1 MVDSIC
7 SSCHAI
13 HYKTDCYNNR
23 ALKMTLDTDQQY
35 SSRMTELFQ
44 TTDSIEEHILLHR
57 SRTGIPKAGVGI
69 DLFLQN
75 G

>member
-1 MVDSIC
+1 
-7 SSCHAI
+7 
-13 HYKTDCYNNR
+13 
-23 ALKMTLDTDQQY
+23 MTLDTDQQY

-44 TTDSIEEHILLHR
+44 TTDSIEEHILLHH